1 MARRLNFWRHNVNR
15 KGLLL
20 GAAGFVVAGGLAA
33 VGVYSWVL
41 GPTLA
46 ASGEMTPIPVLPAEI
61 TAAPAATEPVAA
73 TAEVV
78 PTHTAASEASPAAE
92 VSDTGDLTVLQ
103 IVPSESQARFILS
116 EVLRGQPTT
125 VVGATDQVAGEIA
138 VNPNDLST
146 AQVGVIQVNARD
158 LTTDSNQR
166 NQAIRNR
173 ILHTDNFEF
182 ITFAPT
188 SVIGLD
194 GSAQPGDTFTF
205 QLAGDLTIRDITQ
218 PVTFE
223 VTATVEALNQLS
235 GTAVTTVQRAAYGLN
250 IPSVPHVADVSEEVR
265 VELDFVAA
273 AGS

>member
-1 MARRLNFWRHNVNR
+1 MNKRILLTAFAVVAVV
-15 KGLLL
+15 GLL
-20 GAAGFVVAGGLAA
+20 AAAA
-33 VGVYSWVL
+33 LYNWVL

-46 ASGEMTPIPVLPAEI
+46 ASGAITAIPVLPVES
-61 TAAPAATEPVAA
+61 TALPATATVGETVAA
-73 TAEVV
+73 TIPTNTAES
-78 PTHTAASEASPAAE
+78 AASPTAEAGPA
-92 VSDTGDLTVLQ
+92 SDLTVLQ
-103 IVPSESQARFILS
+103 IIPDQSEVRFILS

-158 LTTDSNQR
+158 LATDNNQR

-173 ILHTDNFEF
+173 ILHTNDYEF
-182 ITFAPT
+182 ITFTPT
-188 SVIGLD
+188 AVIGLT

-205 QLAGDLTIRDITQ
+205 QLAGNLTIRDVTQ
-218 PVTFE
+218 PVVFE
-223 VTATVEALNQLS
+223 VTATVDALNQLS
-235 GTAVTTVQRAAYGLN
+235 GTAVTTVQRADYDLN
-250 IPSVPHVADVSEEVR
+250 IPSVPQVANVSEAVQ